1 MQEYVRA
8 SIRLLNDITVDL
20 DNLNN
25 LSMYL
30 SKQTDINALKVLKL
44 IVLASETNRLIKP
57 FDINYSS
64 KYVYFSEPLTKRE
77 YKINQSIVG
86 NLSLNPQNIALDLM
100 DYIVK
105 NYYVDLSFECYGIYS
120 IIENWLRSFLRMD
133 YDDMDMF
140 YKRYDMLDKKID
152 MLEFMIF
159 NGLLKEEQ
167 IKCLLNTYK
176 KCLNKK
182 NVFSKE
188 QLHKMEY
195 MIYIISQFSDKRNVI
210 HIRQKSKEVIE
221 NDEINDVICVRKTP
235 NFSIY
240 ERCKQ
245 NAELKLQNYIMQNDQ
260 CVYIVGPLENMI
272 KSKTI
277 R

>member
-1 MQEYVRA
+1 MHEYVRA
-8 SIRLLNDITVDL
+8 SIRLLNDITEDL
-20 DNLNN
+20 ENLNE
-25 LSMYL
+25 LGIYL

-44 IVLASETNRLIKP
+44 IILASETNKLVKP
-57 FDINYSS
+57 FDINYNN
-64 KYVYFSEPLTKRE
+64 KYVYFREHLTKRE
-77 YKINQSIVG
+77 YKIKQSIVG

-100 DYIVK
+100 DYIIK

-159 NGLLKEEQ
+159 NGLLQEEQ

-195 MIYIISQFSDKRNVI
+195 IIYIISQFSDNRNII
-210 HIRQKSKEVIE
+210 HIREKSKEQIE
-221 NDEINDVICVRKTP
+221 NNDINDVICIRKTP

-240 ERCKQ
+240 ETCRK
-245 NAELKLQNYIMQNDQ
+245 NAELQLQKYIMQNDQ

-272 KSKTI
+272 KTKKI
-277 R
+277 K